1 MASSAAP
8 LHDATPAFNLKGGS
22 FTATVLELLSTD
34 PDHLRAQL
42 AARTLD
48 AAAWLKQSP
57 VILNLDKVADAGADW
72 QALVALCRQHGVS
85 LVGVR
90 APKALQ
96 PALQAL
102 DIPVL
107 AGLRRKGAE
116 VELGGEASEAQAG
129 QSPADAPAVTPAA
142 PAPAAARAETR
153 IVTQPVRGGQQ
164 IYAEGDL
171 IVLAPVSAGAEV
183 LADGHIHIYAP
194 LRGRALAGVRGDTAA
209 RVFCQSLEAELVS
222 IAGRYRVAE
231 DLRKTA
237 QWSKPVQVS
246 LDQDV
251 LNLLAL

>member
-1 MASSAAP
+1 MASSPAP
-8 LHDATPAFNLKGGS
+8 LQDANPAFHLKGGS

-34 PDHLRAQL
+34 PEHLRAQL

-57 VILNLDKVADAGADW
+57 VILNLEKVAETPADW
-72 QALVALCRQHGVS
+72 QALITLCREHGVS
-85 LVGVR
+85 LVGLR

-96 PALQAL
+96 PALQGL
-102 DIPVL
+102 GVPVL

-116 VELGGEASEAQAG
+116 VELGAEERA
-129 QSPADAPAVTPAA
+129 AA
-142 PAPAAARAETR
+142 PVSAAPVQEQAPVSARAQTR
-153 IVTQPVRGGQQ
+153 IITQPVRGGQQ

-194 LRGRALAGVRGDTAA
+194 LRGRALAGVQGNAEA

-231 DLRKTA
+231 ELRKTE
-237 QWSKPVQVS
+237 QWGKPVQVT
-246 LDQDV
+246 LAQDV

>member
-34 PDHLRAQL
+34 PEHLRAQL

-48 AAAWLKQSP
+48 AAAWLQQSP
-57 VILNLDKVADAGADW
+57 VILNLEQVAAETADW
-72 QALVALCRQHGVS
+72 PALVALCRNHGVS

-90 APKALQ
+90 APR
-96 PALQAL
+96 ALQASL
-102 DIPVL
+102 QGIGIPVL

-116 VELGGEASEAQAG
+116 VDRGGDDSAATQTQA
-129 QSPADAPAVTPAA
+129 AAPAASA
-142 PAPAAARAETR
+142 PAPAPTAGARAETR
-153 IVTQPVRGGQQ
+153 IITQPVRGGQQ

-171 IVLAPVSAGAEV
+171 VVLAPVSAGAEV

-194 LRGRALAGVRGDTAA
+194 LRGRALAGVQGNAEA

-231 DLRKTA
+231 DLRKTP
-237 QWSKPVQVS
+237 QWGKAVQIA
-246 LDQDV
+246 LAEDV

>member
-8 LHDATPAFNLKGGS
+8 LHDANPAFNLKGGS

-34 PDHLRAQL
+34 PEHLRAQL

-57 VILNLDKVADAGADW
+57 VILNLDKVAGETADW
-72 QALVALCRQHGVS
+72 PALVALCRQHGVS

-90 APKALQ
+90 APRALQ

-116 VELGGEASEAQAG
+116 VELGGDDAASVGTAAAQA
-129 QSPADAPAVTPAA
+129 AA
-142 PAPAAARAETR
+142 PAPAATRTETR
-153 IVTQPVRGGQQ
+153 IITQPVRGGQQ

-194 LRGRALAGVRGDTAA
+194 LRGRALAGVQGNTDA

-231 DLRKTA
+231 ELRKTP
-237 QWSKPVQVS
+237 QWGKSVQVT
-246 LDQDV
+246 LAQDV